1 MFHKFV
7 QQYNLRRYRQR
18 LGESPQ
24 IMVSY
29 QRYSHHARR
38 ALSHAEQLARMY
50 QHPRQDTAHLLVGVL
65 LAQGSLGAQVLDD
78 FDLPI
83 PVAQVYLKR
92 LLAGDGESEG
102 SIPVDASLQEALEQ
116 AADEAEW
123 LGTHYIGTEHLIL
136 GITRTNLGNA
146 IRLLHLLDVTP
157 EQLRRRTRHLI
168 MDGRAEFSL
177 ETVRANAKLSELSRR
192 VLNAAEQKAVAL
204 DHSAVGLGHL
214 LLALLHERRGV
225 TSVILKQSGLDVD
238 TLNAA
243 LQAPQRELLI
253 SIELVIGEAIN
264 QAEKYGSHY
273 VGADH
278 LLLALSLRDEGV
290 ALLRHFSTET
300 EKIKRLL
307 DKHLKD

>member
-1 MFHKFV
+1 
-7 QQYNLRRYRQR
+7 
-18 LGESPQ
+18 
-24 IMVSY
+24 MVSY

-38 ALSHAEQLARMY
+38 ALSHAEQLARIY

-65 LAQGSLGAQVLDD
+65 LAQGSLGAQVLAD

-92 LLAGDGESEG
+92 LVTPVEAVPEQ
-102 SIPVDASLQEALEQ
+102 IPFDASLEKVLEQ

-123 LGTHYIGTEHLIL
+123 LGTHYIGTEHFIL

-146 IRLLHLLDVTP
+146 IRLMHLLDMTP
-157 EQLRRRTRHLI
+157 EQIRRRTRHLI

-192 VLNAAEQKAVAL
+192 VLNAAEQQAVAL

-214 LLALLHERRGV
+214 LLALLRERRGI
-225 TSVILKQSGLDVD
+225 TSTFLKQSGLDSE
-238 TLNAA
+238 A
-243 LQAPQRELLI
+243 LSRNIQTPDKDLLI

-278 LLLALSLRDEGV
+278 LLLALSLRPQGV
-290 ALLRHFSTET
+290 ILLQRFGAET
-300 EKIKRLL
+300 ERIKRLL